1 MKQFNLISLSNLEKL
16 NASELNDIKGGTNIE
31 VMSTNASEDSEHH
44 DCNNNDTFEKTED
57 QL

>member
-16 NASELNDIKGGTNIE
+16 NASELNDIKGGTTIG
-31 VMSTNASEDSEHH
+31 VMSTNVSEDSEHH
-44 DCNNNDTFEKTED
+44 DCNNNDTFEKED